1 MTIWKF
7 GRLCPIGLVTPAVVD
22 RTRIYL
28 FGQRRAKL
36 ASAQFTDETRMERI
50 AIAYWRAQR
59 NSRIRTN
66 TIVASEMQSV
76 AWGLKS
82 VAWIDIANFADG
94 PTTMLSYQI
103 EDLLT

>member
-1 MTIWKF
+1 
-7 GRLCPIGLVTPAVVD
+7 
-22 RTRIYL
+22 
-28 FGQRRAKL
+28 
-36 ASAQFTDETRMERI
+36 MERI
-50 AIAYWRAQR
+50 AITYWRAQR